1 MHMPHELARTRRL
14 LDRYSLMF
22 RFSLAAAVLGA
33 LVAFLGVIASL
44 NAGAMSGAVPLGL
57 FFVSLGGLLAYK
69 ILTSTV
75 RVLEKPSA

>member
-1 MHMPHELARTRRL
+1 MNMPHEIARTRRL

-57 FFVSLGGLLAYK
+57 FFASLGGMLAYK
-69 ILTSTV
+69 VLTSTV
-75 RVLEKPSA
+75 RVLERPSA